1 MDFLENEFDAV
12 TYKVASASLTDF
24 ELLRAIAATGKPVL
38 CSSGMS
44 DWATLDAAVEVFDR
58 DKLVLMHATSTY
70 PLPPEEVNLTAI
82 TTMRE
87 RYGVNV
93 GYSGHELGLEISF
106 AAAAL
111 GAATI
116 ERHITLD
123 SSMWGSDQSASM
135 EPREFTSLVKGV
147 RVLETALGDGEKRVM
162 PGEESKIDSL
172 RKVSV

>member
-1 MDFLENEFDAV
+1 
-12 TYKVASASLTDF
+12 
-24 ELLRAIAATGKPVL
+24 
-38 CSSGMS
+38 
-44 DWATLDAAVEVFDR
+44 
-58 DKLVLMHATSTY
+58 
-70 PLPPEEVNLTAI
+70 
-82 TTMRE
+82 
-87 RYGVNV
+87 GVPV

-111 GAATI
+111 GAVTI

-135 EPREFTSLVKGV
+135 EPREFASLVKGV
-147 RVLETALGDGEKRVM
+147 RVLETAFGDGEKRVM

>member
-1 MDFLENEFDAV
+1 
-12 TYKVASASLTDF
+12 
-24 ELLRAIAATGKPVL
+24 
-38 CSSGMS
+38 
-44 DWATLDAAVEVFDR
+44 
-58 DKLVLMHATSTY
+58 HATSTY
-70 PLPPEEVNLTAI
+70 PLPPEEVNLKAI

-147 RVLETALGDGEKRVM
+147 RVLETAFGDGEKRVM